1 MSTNMIE
8 RARELRRVIEQLA
21 ETLDDDAAAENTE
34 LFKQWDPDG
43 HDYAAGDR
51 VRDDG
56 VLYKVLQ
63 EHTSQPDWTPA
74 DAPSLFARVLAGQD
88 GTDIGVWEQPDSTNP
103 YMTGNRVHYPT
114 LEDPIYESLIDGNV
128 WSPEAYPQGWQ
139 IVEE

>member
-1 MSTNMIE
+1 MSSMIE
-8 RARELRRVIEQLA
+8 RARALRRVIEQLA

-63 EHTSQPDWTPA
+63 AHTSQPDWTPE

-88 GTDIGVWEQPDSTNP
+88 GTDIGVWEKPDSTNG
-103 YMTGNRVHYPT
+103 YKKGNKVHYPT
-114 LEDPIYESLIDGNV
+114 MSDPIYESIYEGLNV
-128 WSPEAYPQGWQ
+128 WSPGEYPQGWRL
-139 IVEE
+139 VEE